1 VGTCA
6 WLEAADRT
14 EVRRVINPKMLKQ
27 IEQMQA
33 NMQKAQE
40 ELGDATV
47 EGSAGGGAVVVV
59 MNGHQ
64 EVQSLIIDPEFVDP
78 EDVETLQDAIV
89 AALNDAQRKAAD
101 LVQQKMGAVTG
112 GLGGLGGLGLPGM
125 P

>member
-1 VGTCA
+1 M
-6 WLEAADRT
+6 L
-14 EVRRVINPKMLKQ
+14 NPKMLKQ

-33 NMQKAQE
+33 NMMKAQE
-40 ELGDATV
+40 ELGSLTV

-64 EVQSLIIDPEFVDP
+64 QVESLTIDPEFVDP

-89 AALNDAQRKAAD
+89 AALNDAQARAQE
-101 LVQQKMGAVTG
+101 LMQQKMGSVTG
-112 GLGGLGGLGLPGM
+112 GLNLPGF